1 MTAVE
6 STAPPAAG
14 RTAIKL
20 VFLLQALASGSFF
33 TRIPDLQAG
42 LGIDAATLGLAMIGM
57 PVGAIATFLVA
68 SRIVERVGTRALL
81 VAAIPLMALAVWSM
95 ALVPVWPALAVAV
108 AAYTAM
114 FALTNVAMNVEAD
127 RIEAATGRRLMNT
140 CHGVWSV
147 GQLVAFLAGAWAR
160 GADVPVAVHFG
171 VVLPIVLAGAVAVL
185 VPMRAAPA
193 RSHVGPGRPVSLP
206 SLATLKLVGFM
217 IGGSLVESATRTW
230 SVIYARDTFAAP
242 EWAEGLT
249 LPAFVAA
256 MAGGRFFADAWSHR
270 HGPAMVGRALLGVA
284 LAGLLLVIVAPALP
298 FALVGFAL
306 MGLGVCTSFP
316 ASTSAAAR
324 LGDRPSSENVA
335 ALTLSANVVM
345 LGAPPLMGLVA
356 EAFGIRATF
365 GMVVPFVV
373 LAIVI
378 AGVLEPR
385 R

>member
-1 MTAVE
+1 MTSVA
-6 STAPPAAG
+6 SAAPTVG
-14 RTAIKL
+14 RTSIKL

-81 VAAIPLMALAVWSM
+81 AAAIPLMALTVWSM
-95 ALVPVWPALAVAV
+95 ALAPVWPVLAVAV
-108 AAYTAM
+108 AVYTAM

-127 RIEAATGRRLMNT
+127 RVEAVTGRRLMNT

-147 GQLVAFLAGAWAR
+147 GQLVAFLAGALAR

-171 VVLPIVLAGAVAVL
+171 VVLPIILVGVFVVL

-193 RSHVGPGRPVSLP
+193 RGHVGPGRPISLP

-249 LPAFVAA
+249 LPVFVAA
-256 MAGGRFFADAWSHR
+256 TAGGRFFADGWSHR
-270 HGPAMVGRALLGVA
+270 HGPAAVGRALLGVA
-284 LAGLLLVIVAPALP
+284 LAGLVLVVVAPSLP
-298 FALVGFAL
+298 IALVGFGL
-306 MGLGVCTSFP
+306 MGFGICTSFP
-316 ASTSAAAR
+316 ATTSAAAR

-335 ALTLSANVVM
+335 ALTLSVSVVM
-345 LGAPPLMGLVA
+345 LGAPPLMGLVT
-356 EAFGIRATF
+356 ETFGIRTTF
-365 GMVVPFVV
+365 GTIGPFLA

-378 AGVLEPR
+378 AGALEPR